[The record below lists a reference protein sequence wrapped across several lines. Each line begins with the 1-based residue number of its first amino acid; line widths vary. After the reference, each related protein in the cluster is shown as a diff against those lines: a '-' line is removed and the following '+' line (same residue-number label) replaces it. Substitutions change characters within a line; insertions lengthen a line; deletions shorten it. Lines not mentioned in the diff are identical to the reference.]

1 MHAELKGVLVSPI
14 AEALA
19 LAMTFVDWLFATGYL
34 VVPDPRDV

>member
-14 AEALA
+14 AEA